1 MQHFNQVIIVM
12 GVNIE
17 DNRHVITTEPK
28 TFHFDLPKDLDNNLK
43 HEIDS
48 IIKYNELIAEHTIKT
63 KI

>member
-1 MQHFNQVIIVM
+1 M